1 MDENQAPQ
9 EIKKSKSLT
18 WKAWFGFSLLMVT
31 AVLAAIIALGKVE
44 MQTSYG
50 LNIVLGSLA
59 TLSGNFAQWAFTH
72 KDD

>member
-1 MDENQAPQ
+1 MKEPR
-9 EIKKSKSLT
+9 II
-18 WKAWFGFSLLMVT
+18 FGFLLLVVI

-59 TLSGNFAQWAFTH
+59 TLAGAFSQWAFTK
-72 KDD
+72 KD